1 LAGFAGVGAESSS
14 YMYYINNRQQQLN
27 LNLNL
32 NLWTLEPKEG
42 AAAGQLKA
50 TSVAVYQPLLLC
62 LCVCSHV
69 GCDLVAVKGLG
80 GS

>member
-14 YMYYINNRQQQLN
+14 YYINNRQPLN

-32 NLWTLEPKEG
+32 NLEPNPEPKEG
-42 AAAGQLKA
+42 AGQLLS
-50 TSVAVYQPLLLC
+50 SVAVSQPLLLY